1 MKNRAWCNADFT
13 PQRPK
18 TGRVAKTPGARVNPA
33 RVNSR
38 PVMVPTGAVAHEPVS
53 IGIADLSVIGVTG
66 ASTLVAGI
74 VGGAVLSA
82 LSIGISINAGVAQ

>member
-1 MKNRAWCNADFT
+1 
-13 PQRPK
+13 
-18 TGRVAKTPGARVNPA
+18 
-33 RVNSR
+33 
-38 PVMVPTGAVAHEPVS
+38 MVPTGAVAHEPVS